1 MSNFKKPVTVTTPKG
16 IAQYPWLN
24 EPDTK
29 FNLDGDYKTNL
40 ILEDTPEVRTMLT
53 KLEQIREDFIAEWQ
67 TDPRNKGKKF
77 MEADLF
83 DENEDGT
90 ITLKMKAK
98 ARITTREGQTVD
110 TKIPLFDAKNTP
122 IFDKIGGGSTIR
134 VNFQPIPYYMAST
147 KLMGI
152 SYRIKAVQVIDLQ
165 SFSGG
170 GDASKYGFVEE
181 DGYTADTQPM
191 SDPFGTDDTTTNDF

>member
-1 MSNFKKPVTVTTPKG
+1 
-16 IAQYPWLN
+16 
-24 EPDTK
+24 
-29 FNLDGDYKTNL
+29 
-40 ILEDTPEVRTMLT
+40 MLT
-53 KLEQIREDFIAEWQ
+53 KLEQIREDYIAEWQ

-147 KLMGI
+147 KMMGI

-165 SFSGG
+165 LFSGG
-170 GDASKYGFVEE
+170 GDASKYGFAEE
-181 DGYTADTQPM
+181 DGYTADTQTM
-191 SDPFGTDDTTTNDF
+191 TDPFGTDDTTTSDF

>member
-1 MSNFKKPVTVTTPKG
+1 MSNSKKPVAVTTPKG

-29 FNLDGDYKTNL
+29 FNPDGDYKTNL

-67 TDPRNKGKKF
+67 SDPRNKGKKF

-90 ITLKMKAK
+90 ITIKMKAK
-98 ARITTREGQTVD
+98 ARITTREGQTVE
-110 TKIPLFDAKNTP
+110 TKIPLFDAKNKP
-122 IFDKIGGGSTIR
+122 ISDKIGGGSTIR

-147 KLMGI
+147 KMMGI
-152 SYRIKAVQVIDLQ
+152 SYRIKAVQVIDLKMWD
-165 SFSGG
+165 GDE
-170 GDASKYGFVEE
+170 DASKYGFVEE
-181 DGYTADTQPM
+181 DGYTADTQSM
-191 SDPFGTDDTTTNDF
+191 SDLFGAEDTTTSDF

>member
-1 MSNFKKPVTVTTPKG
+1 MSNFNKPVTVTTPKG

-29 FNLDGDYKTNL
+29 FNPDGDYKTNL

-53 KLEQIREDFIAEWQ
+53 KLEQIREDYIAEWQ

-110 TKIPLFDAKNTP
+110 TNIPLFDAKGKP

-134 VNFQPIPYYMAST
+134 VNFQPIPFYMAST
-147 KLMGI
+147 KMMGV

-165 SFSGG
+165 LFSGG
-170 GDASKYGFVEE
+170 GDASKYGFIEE

-191 SDPFGTDDTTTNDF
+191 DDPFGTDDTTTSDF

>member
-1 MSNFKKPVTVTTPKG
+1 MSNFNKPVTVTTPKG

-29 FNLDGDYKTNL
+29 FNPDGDYKTNL
-40 ILEDTPEVRTMLT
+40 ILEDTPEVRDMIA

-67 TDPRNKGKKF
+67 SDPRNKGKKF

-83 DENEDGT
+83 DENDDGT
-90 ITLKMKAK
+90 LTIKMKAK

-110 TKIPLFDAKNTP
+110 TKIPLFDAKNKP

-147 KLMGI
+147 KMMGI
-152 SYRIKAVQVIDLQ
+152 SYRIKAVQVIDLKMWD
-165 SFSGG
+165 GD
-170 GDASKYGFVEE
+170 GDASKYGFTEE
-181 DGYTADTQPM
+181 EGYTADTQPM
-191 SDPFGTDDTTTNDF
+191 SDPFGADDTASDF

>member
-29 FNLDGDYKTNL
+29 FNPDGDYKTNL
-40 ILEDTPEVRTMLT
+40 ILEDTPEVRDMIA

-67 TDPRNKGKKF
+67 SDPCNKGKKF

-83 DENEDGT
+83 DENDDGT
-90 ITLKMKAK
+90 LTIKMKAK

-110 TKIPLFDAKNTP
+110 TKIPLFDAKNKP

-147 KLMGI
+147 KMMGI
-152 SYRIKAVQVIDLQ
+152 SYRIKAVQVIDLKMLD
-165 SFSGG
+165 GD

-191 SDPFGTDDTTTNDF
+191 SDPFGADDTASDF

>member
-1 MSNFKKPVTVTTPKG
+1 MSNSKKPVAVTTPKG

-29 FNLDGDYKTNL
+29 FNTDGDYKTNL

-67 TDPRNKGKKF
+67 SDPRNKGKKF

-98 ARITTREGQTVD
+98 ARITTREGQTVE
-110 TKIPLFDAKNTP
+110 TKIPLFDAKNKL
-122 IFDKIGGGSTIR
+122 IFDKIGSGSTIR

-147 KLMGI
+147 KMMGI
-152 SYRIKAVQVIDLQ
+152 SYRIKAVQVIDLKMWD
-165 SFSGG
+165 GD

-181 DGYTADTQPM
+181 DGYTADTQSV
-191 SDPFGTDDTTTNDF
+191 SDQFSADDTASDF